1 MTDQTPLFNNV
12 APLRNVM
19 ALSGL
24 IDRIQTRGLGLPGM
38 AVFYGPSGYGKTTAA
53 VWNANK
59 TRAYQVQL
67 KSAWRGKKL
76 CQSILLDLG
85 IAPAR
90 TVADMIDQISEEIA
104 RSRRPLIIDEA
115 DHLINAGMI
124 ELVRDIYESSG
135 AAIVLI
141 GEERLPQKLQKY
153 ERVHGRM
160 LDWVAAQ
167 PADLREVGHLAQIY
181 CRGIELDA
189 DMQRLLLQK
198 SNASVRRICVNLDRV
213 REFALT
219 TGKTTISGAD
229 WGDRDFY
236 TGLAPA
242 ARRDLV

>member
-1 MTDQTPLFNNV
+1 MTEQPALLNNV

-59 TRAYQVQL
+59 TRAYQVQV

-85 IAPAR
+85 IPPAR
-90 TVADMIDQISEEIA
+90 TVADMVDQISEEIA

-115 DHLINAGMI
+115 DHLMTNSMI

-167 PADLREVGHLAQIY
+167 PADLKEVGHLTRIY

-189 DMQRLLLQK
+189 GMQELVLQA
-198 SNASVRRICVNLDRV
+198 SHASVRRICVNLDRV

-219 TGKTTISGAD
+219 TGKSMITATD
-229 WGDRDFY
+229 WGKRDFF

-242 ARRDLV
+242 ARRDLT